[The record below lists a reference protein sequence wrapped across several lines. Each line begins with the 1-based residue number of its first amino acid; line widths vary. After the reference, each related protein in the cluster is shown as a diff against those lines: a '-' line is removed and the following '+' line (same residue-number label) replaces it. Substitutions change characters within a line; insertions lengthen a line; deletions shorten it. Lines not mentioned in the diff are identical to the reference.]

1 MPGNP
6 QPLYGSIPYVTG
18 FNAESAS
25 AILWVNS
32 AQTVI
37 DIDDGSFNKT
47 DGSMITFSSE
57 SGALEFFMFASTL
70 SSDTS
75 ETNRVKKV
83 NKDLAT
89 ISGFAPMPMIQTLG
103 FHFCKWAN
111 VSAEILMER
120 NRDFTEYGFPLDV
133 VWSDIE
139 WAQ

>member
-18 FNAESAS
+18 FNMESAS

-32 AQTVI
+32 AQTMI
-37 DIDDGSFNKT
+37 DIDDGSFNNT

-57 SGALEFFMFASTL
+57 SGALEFFLFASTL

-89 ISGFAPMPMIQTLG
+89 ISGFAPMPMI
-103 FHFCKWAN
+103 
-111 VSAEILMER
+111 
-120 NRDFTEYGFPLDV
+120 
-133 VWSDIE
+133 
-139 WAQ
+139 